1 MQKFAL
7 PIILCVVGGF
17 LCAQAPAQINNPRKI
32 TYRWKTNTK
41 NRMVA
46 LSEITGVVPRKTF
59 PIIDFP
65 QFYGKTGGLANFFR
79 HEPVIAVAINGE
91 AKAYPLNM
99 LTMHEIAND
108 SLGGIPILPTYCP
121 LCNASIVYD
130 RRLTFQGQTHL
141 LEFEVS
147 GMLRN
152 SDMIM
157 FDRQTESWWQQLMGQ
172 CIVGDYTGSTLMVI
186 PSLVLTVGEF
196 FQRYPKGKILSPRT
210 GTSAEGRYGNN
221 PYVNYDNLKNS
232 PYGQF
237 IHPSKID
244 SRLPAMER
252 VVDIRSG
259 KKYKIYPFSKIRDR
273 GVINDRFEGKN
284 VVIFYQAGAISVLDA
299 KNISQSKKV
308 GTATVFDA
316 ELKGRV
322 LVFEKRNNYF
332 IDQQTNSKWD
342 ITGLCR
348 QGSLK
353 GQQLRIEPHSNH
365 FAFAWLAFY
374 PDSEIFLR

>member
-1 MQKFAL
+1 M
-7 PIILCVVGGF
+7 I
-17 LCAQAPAQINNPRKI
+17 
-32 TYRWKTNTK
+32 
-41 NRMVA
+41 A

-65 QFYGKTGGLANFFR
+65 GFYGKAKGLANFFR
-79 HEPVIAVAINGE
+79 HEPVIAIAVNGE

-121 LCNASIVYD
+121 LCNASIVFD
-130 RRLTFQGQTHL
+130 RRITYRGETRV

-157 FDRQTESWWQQLMGQ
+157 FDRQTESWWQQLTGQ
-172 CIVGDYTGSTLMVI
+172 CIVGDYTGIALTVI
-186 PSLVLTVGEF
+186 PSLVLSVSEF
-196 FQRYPKGKILSPRT
+196 FQRYPKGKILSPST

-221 PYVNYDNLKNS
+221 PYINYDHISNS

-237 IHPSKID
+237 IHPSKVDI
-244 SRLPAMER
+244 RLPAMER

-259 KKYKIYPFSKIRDR
+259 KNYKIYPFSIIRSE
-273 GVINDRFEGKN
+273 GIINDRFEEKN
-284 VVIFYQAGAISVLDA
+284 VVIFYQSDAVSVLDTEE
-299 KNISQSKKV
+299 ISRSKTV

-316 ELKGRV
+316 VLEGRL
-322 LVFEKRNNYF
+322 LVFEKRNNHF
-332 IDQQTNSKWD
+332 IDLQTDSKWD
-342 ITGLCR
+342 ITGFCR
-348 QGSLK
+348 QGLLK
-353 GQQLRIEPHSNH
+353 GKQLKIEPHSNH

-374 PDSEIFLR
+374 PDTEIYRR